1 MVSMDG
7 GRHRILIR
15 RGVFYFACTA
25 EVLGRVKT
33 MISEYV
39 SFEDLKKR
47 FKSIFISRLKPNLSN
62 RPHDQL
68 FDAYI
73 PSTTGVVVF

>member
-1 MVSMDG
+1 
-7 GRHRILIR
+7 
-15 RGVFYFACTA
+15 
-25 EVLGRVKT
+25 